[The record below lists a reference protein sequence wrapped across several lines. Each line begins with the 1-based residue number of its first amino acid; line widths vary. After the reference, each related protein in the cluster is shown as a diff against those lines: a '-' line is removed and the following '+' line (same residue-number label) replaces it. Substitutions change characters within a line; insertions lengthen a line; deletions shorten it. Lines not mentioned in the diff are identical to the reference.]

1 MVVRHAVEIGALTAP
16 FAERAIDALWVY
28 NNPALYRSL
37 VVTSGWSTAEF
48 ERWLSRQIAANLAI
62 G

>member
-1 MVVRHAVEIGALTAP
+1 VEIGALTAP

>member
-1 MVVRHAVEIGALTAP
+1 MQLNIGALKASLT
-16 FAERAIDALWVY
+16 ERATDVLWVY
-28 NNPALYRSL
+28 NNPALCRSL
-37 VVTSGWSTAEF
+37 VVTCNWSTAEF